1 MGKASEKVARSAA
14 LTLPA
19 RVDVLAYWA
28 VLMHFLTEESLAAP
42 DKGLPSLLTALASQ
56 ADCMSF
62 SHFAMKE
69 DLAAPDKGLP
79 SLLTALDSHGEAC
92 AEFASKRNAD
102 AAAIRYFFIQSSP

>member
-42 DKGLPSLLTALASQ
+42 DKGLPSLLTAL
-56 ADCMSF
+56 
-62 SHFAMKE
+62 
-69 DLAAPDKGLP
+69 
-79 SLLTALDSHGEAC
+79 DSHGEAC